1 MKDYILLIVDM
12 LSSLPNEL
20 IVVIIAAL
28 PIIELRGA
36 IPVGVELGLPIF
48 QAWYLSILGNLLPI
62 LPILY
67 FFQPLSNYLMRYRIY
82 QKFYDWLYNR
92 TMRKS
97 DKVQQW
103 GALGLVLFTAVPL
116 PTTGAWTACFAA
128 ILFRIPVRL
137 SFSAISLGVVL
148 AGFIVAFLSNML
160 LG

>member
-1 MKDYILLIVDM
+1 M